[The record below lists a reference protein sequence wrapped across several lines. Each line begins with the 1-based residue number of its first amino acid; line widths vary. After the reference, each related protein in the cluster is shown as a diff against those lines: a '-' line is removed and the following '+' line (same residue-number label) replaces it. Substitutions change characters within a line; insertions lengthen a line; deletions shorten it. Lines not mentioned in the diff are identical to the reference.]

1 VDSFGCRS
9 NGDRLN
15 SPSVPVEC
23 GTGSIWRRGQ
33 FMAQDRQSNH
43 KIDRETASL
52 KGAARL
58 SILSPH
64 PSSLLRSLIRDRSN
78 TSKRT

>member
-1 VDSFGCRS
+1 
-9 NGDRLN
+9 
-15 SPSVPVEC
+15 
-23 GTGSIWRRGQ
+23 
-33 FMAQDRQSNH
+33 MAQDRQSNH